1 MPLSVKQEHR
11 TPTASR
17 QLAHTTCIA
26 CASAD
31 VEKLFDDEPGRK
43 VKVKR
48 PSRPHAMIDSDD
60 DDEGDDEDAGHDLYD
75 HNVSSGA
82 LWLPVLPCA
91 APCVMCLC
99 VSVCLS
105 LSACAE
111 LGCFA
116 TPRCFFLLC
125 VRQGDNFIV
134 DDSTGQHLSRGAVSQ
149 FVQPAFQ
156 PASTPLEESKRFLVW
171 NDTGFILRWGTVLCV
186 CVCVCVCVLSLL
198 CNDQVSIAWCFPS
211 SCSSCYFLLLLVA
224 SCCFLLVDL

>member
-105 LSACAE
+105 L
-111 LGCFA
+111 
-116 TPRCFFLLC
+116 
-125 VRQGDNFIV
+125 
-134 DDSTGQHLSRGAVSQ
+134 
-149 FVQPAFQ
+149 
-156 PASTPLEESKRFLVW
+156 
-171 NDTGFILRWGTVLCV
+171 CV
-186 CVCVCVCVLSLL
+186 C
-198 CNDQVSIAWCFPS
+198 
-211 SCSSCYFLLLLVA
+211 
-224 SCCFLLVDL
+224 